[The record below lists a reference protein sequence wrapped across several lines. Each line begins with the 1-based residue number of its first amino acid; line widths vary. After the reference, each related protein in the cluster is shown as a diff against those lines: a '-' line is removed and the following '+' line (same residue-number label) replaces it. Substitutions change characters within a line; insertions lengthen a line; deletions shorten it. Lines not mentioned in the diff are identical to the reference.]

1 MRKILLPLLSLGLL
15 TFAVLHAV
23 RAQQKGPDVKPPV
36 DPGRTPFNRT
46 VAGAGIVEARTEN
59 ISIGSHL
66 PGIVEEVFVKVG
78 DPIKP
83 GDKLFR
89 LDDRQLKAELTYR
102 QATLLA
108 AQKQLDRLKHQPR
121 EEEKAPSQAKV
132 EEAEVRL
139 AEQRDLLARA
149 RELVS
154 RQAIGQEEREQRE
167 HAYNVAV
174 AQLRRAKAE
183 DRLLLAGAWQWDKD
197 VAAAAVTQA
206 KAQLEQTQTELD
218 RLVVRC
224 PKARLVK
231 GEVLQVNVRPGEFV
245 GAPPGQ
251 ALIVLGDVSQK
262 HVRVD
267 IDENDIPRF
276 RRGAPAVARLRGD
289 PRREFRLRFV
299 RVEPYVVPKKSLTGD
314 STERV
319 DTRVLQ
325 VIYALELPPDASY
338 KAIDVYVGQ
347 QLDVFIEAES
357 PTSPPS

>member
-1 MRKILLPLLSLGLL
+1 
-15 TFAVLHAV
+15 
-23 RAQQKGPDVKPPV
+23 
-36 DPGRTPFNRT
+36 
-46 VAGAGIVEARTEN
+46 
-59 ISIGSHL
+59 
-66 PGIVEEVFVKVG
+66 
-78 DPIKP
+78 
-83 GDKLFR
+83 
-89 LDDRQLKAELTYR
+89 
-102 QATLLA
+102 ATLLA
-108 AQKQLDRLKHQPR
+108 AQNQLDRLRNQPR

-132 EEAEVRL
+132 EEAEARF
-139 AEQRDLLARA
+139 AEQRDLLARV

-154 RQAIGQEEREQRE
+154 RRAIGEEEREQRE
-167 HAYNVAV
+167 HAYNVAM

-183 DRLLLAGAWQWDKD
+183 DRLLLAGAWKWDKD
-197 VAAAAVTQA
+197 VAAAAVAQA
-206 KAQLEQTQTELD
+206 KAQLEQTQTEID

-224 PKARLVK
+224 PQARLVK

-325 VIYALELPPDASY
+325 VIYALELPADASS
-338 KAIDVYVGQ
+338 KATDVYVGQ
-347 QLDVFIEAES
+347 QLDVFIEAEPPAS
-357 PTSPPS
+357 PSS